1 MDKLNHNDTPIP
13 LCLLFVIFVHYMCN
27 AANDSL
33 TMHKKYNFLCQI
45 TISSFSLWFVTKAV
59 INKVSVKIYDLRN
72 VISIGFLSWCHISAS
87 SFGVFYWWAMTI
99 LILLVSYDNCDF
111 IGELRQSWFYWWA
124 KTIVILLV
132 SYDNHD
138 FIGELWQSWFL
149 PFIQHFFNFCHTPT
163 QPHLE
168 LGLTK

>member
-1 MDKLNHNDTPIP
+1 MQWNNIHRCIQWKNLNWNTAQTPRAIYQSSVCEKQAIVLAMAKLNHNDTPIP

-59 INKVSVKIYDLRN
+59 INKVRVKIYDLRN
-72 VISIGFLSWCHISAS
+72 FISIGFLSWCHISAS

-99 LILLVSYDNCDF
+99 LILLVSYDNRDF
-111 IGELRQSWFYWWA
+111 IGELRQS
-124 KTIVILLV
+124 
-132 SYDNHD
+132 
-138 FIGELWQSWFL
+138 
-149 PFIQHFFNFCHTPT
+149 
-163 QPHLE
+163 
-168 LGLTK
+168 